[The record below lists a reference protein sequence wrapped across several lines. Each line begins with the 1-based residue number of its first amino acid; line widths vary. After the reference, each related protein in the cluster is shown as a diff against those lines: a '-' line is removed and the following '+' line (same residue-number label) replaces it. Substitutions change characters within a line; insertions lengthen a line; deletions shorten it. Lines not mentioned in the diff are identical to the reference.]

1 MLVLFFAGHFGLK
14 LRANLAATVM
24 KLAIYQVDAFTSQR
38 FGGNPAAVCPL
49 EDWLTDAQMQ
59 AIAAENN
66 LAETAFF
73 IPNGREFDLR
83 WFTPTVEVDLCGHAT
98 LATAHVILNELGH
111 PDNYL
116 HFHSRSGLLK
126 VHRKDH
132 LLELD
137 FPATPPAPAPA
148 PEGLVE
154 GLGLAPREV
163 LRSKF
168 DYLCVYGSAEEVLAL
183 APDFRRLA
191 QVPARGVIATA
202 PGHDCA
208 FVSRFFAPA
217 SGIDEDPVTGSAH
230 CALVPYWASVLGK
243 HKLHARQVSR
253 RGGELWCDLAG
264 DRVRM
269 AGDCVRYLRGE
280 IWV

>member
-1 MLVLFFAGHFGLK
+1 MP
-14 LRANLAATVM
+14 TI
-24 KLAIYQVDAFTSQR
+24 AIYQVDAFTDQL

-49 EDWLTDAQMQ
+49 DVWLPEAQMQ

-73 IPNGREFDLR
+73 IPRGREFDLR

-111 PDNYL
+111 PDNFV

-126 VHRKDH
+126 VHRRNH

-137 FPATPPAPAPA
+137 FPATPPTPAPT
-148 PEGLVE
+148 PDGLVLA
-154 GLGLAPREV
+154 LGQPPREV
-163 LRSKF
+163 LRTKF
-168 DYLCVYGSAEEVLAL
+168 DYCCVYDTAEEVLAL
-183 APDFRRLA
+183 APDFGLLKKLGG
-191 QVPARGVIATA
+191 RGIIATA
-202 PGHDCA
+202 PGADCD

-217 SGIDEDPVTGSAH
+217 AGIDEDPVTGSAH
-230 CALVPYWASVLGK
+230 CALVPYWAEVLGH
-243 HKLHARQVSR
+243 HKLHARQVSQ

-264 DRVRM
+264 DRVKM
-269 AGDCVRYLRGE
+269 AGASVLYLRGE
-280 IWV
+280 ILV